1 MLLRALSPADRPTSL
16 AGPMQLPQPT
26 AEIPEL
32 GGLLPSRLSALAEQ
46 GVAARREVDALLGRA
61 RRRAR
66 GLALL
71 RATALLAA
79 GAAVA
84 VCIGALLGSFAPAV
98 VARVAAAVLL
108 LAAAAG
114 VVFFSLRSP
123 LQRAAARDDA
133 ALARLLA
140 GSSELLSS
148 VELSRAPEQPGISR
162 DLLAL
167 LHVRAAGQA
176 RSLDVRGKLPLR
188 SAGLPLSV
196 LAGALIAAG
205 LLELVAPRRF
215 ALGLSRLRGGDAAAP
230 APELSPIVGDLT
242 ITYLYPQYT
251 GLPARTE
258 EGTAGDLR
266 APRGTEAHIT
276 ARADRDLAEAAAVVN
291 GKPVKLLAQGPGRRQ
306 LSGSLTLT
314 QPGRWSF
321 RFLDAK
327 GRTIAQGPERPVEI
341 VADQPPQVTIEAPS
355 EKTLEVDPQGRVV
368 LQTPGQA
375 ARRLRGTYS
384 WELSPL
390 RLRAGDKVT
399 YAVEARDNDAVDGP
413 QRGASATQVL
423 KVFSAAEHSREALL
437 RAQALWERLV

>member
-1 MLLRALSPADRPTSL
+1 
-16 AGPMQLPQPT
+16 MQLPQPT
-26 AEIPEL
+26 EIPEL
-32 GGLLPSRLSALAEQ
+32 GGLLPSRLSALLEQ
-46 GVAARREVDALLGRA
+46 GLAARREIDAVLGRA

-71 RATALLAA
+71 RGLSLLFA
-79 GAAVA
+79 GGAVA
-84 VCIGALLGSFAPAV
+84 LCAGALLGSFAPAMA
-98 VARVAAAVLL
+98 ARVAAAAVVLAS
-108 LAAAAG
+108 AAF
-114 VVFFSLRSP
+114 VTVFCLRSP
-123 LQRAAARDDA
+123 LQRAAARDDE

-162 DLLAL
+162 DLLSL
-167 LHVRAAGQA
+167 LHLRAAAQA
-176 RSLDVRGKLPLR
+176 KSLDVRGKLPLR
-188 SAGLPLSV
+188 SAALPLLSLV
-196 LAGALIAAG
+196 AALLLTWLFQLA
-205 LLELVAPRRF
+205 APRRF

-230 APELSPIVGDLT
+230 APELTPIVGDLA

-266 APRGTEAHIT
+266 APRGTEAHISG
-276 ARADRDLAEAAAVVN
+276 RADRDLSEAVAVVN
-291 GKPVKLLAQGPGRRQ
+291 GKPVKLLSQGPGRRQ

-327 GRTIAQGPERPVEI
+327 GRTIAQGPERPIEI
-341 VADQPPQVTIEAPS
+341 VADQPPQVTLESPA

-368 LQTPGQA
+368 LGWSATDDYGVSQVALLFQVAGGKEERVVLQTPGQP

-384 WELSPL
+384 WEL
-390 RLRAGDKVT
+390 
-399 YAVEARDNDAVDGP
+399 
-413 QRGASATQVL
+413 
-423 KVFSAAEHSREALL
+423 
-437 RAQALWERLV
+437 

>member
-1 MLLRALSPADRPTSL
+1 MLLRALRPADRPTSL

-32 GGLLPSRLSALAEQ
+32 GGLLSSRLSALAEQ

-71 RATALLAA
+71 RAVALLAA

-84 VCIGALLGSFAPAV
+84 VCSGALLGSFAPAA
-98 VARVAAAVLL
+98 VARAAAAVVL

-114 VVFFSLRSP
+114 VVVFSLRSP
-123 LQRAAARDDA
+123 LQRAGARDDA

-188 SAGLPLSV
+188 SAGLPLAV

-205 LLELVAPRRF
+205 LFQLAVPRRF
-215 ALGLSRLRGGDAAAP
+215 ALGLSRLRG
-230 APELSPIVGDLT
+230 SPSAKRREIG
-242 ITYLYPQYT
+242 
-251 GLPARTE
+251 
-258 EGTAGDLR
+258 R
-266 APRGTEAHIT
+266 AH
-276 ARADRDLAEAAAVVN
+276 V
-291 GKPVKLLAQGPGRRQ
+291 
-306 LSGSLTLT
+306 
-314 QPGRWSF
+314 
-321 RFLDAK
+321 
-327 GRTIAQGPERPVEI
+327 
-341 VADQPPQVTIEAPS
+341 
-355 EKTLEVDPQGRVV
+355 
-368 LQTPGQA
+368 
-375 ARRLRGTYS
+375 
-384 WELSPL
+384 
-390 RLRAGDKVT
+390 
-399 YAVEARDNDAVDGP
+399 
-413 QRGASATQVL
+413 
-423 KVFSAAEHSREALL
+423 
-437 RAQALWERLV
+437 